1 VKSLALTSVV
11 LGLLLGGAACSHN
24 DDGTS
29 ASTNSATAD
38 ELPPLTLREDTPN
51 LLLTWIDGKGESHTE
66 LSLKDVPPVGRD
78 LVRVVVTDRVE
89 GTRGLF
95 YVVDLTRADADG
107 GYVARPMPRSDW
119 EDLIAKRRSA
129 QRPPPPPALRGEP
142 PEPGAPPRLLPPE
155 PAPSDTAA
163 PVAALVVI
171 YGAAWCGP
179 CHQTQDYLR
188 KKGVSFVMK
197 DIDKDPGA
205 EQEMRA
211 KLAKAGKH
219 GGSIPIIDVSGEIL
233 VGFDARAM
241 DRALARAASATVL

>member
-1 VKSLALTSVV
+1 MKRLALAFAV
-11 LGLLLGGAACSHN
+11 LALLAGGAACSHP

-29 ASTNSATAD
+29 ASTNGAAAD
-38 ELPPLTLREDTPN
+38 ELPPLSLREDTPN
-51 LLLTWIDGKGESHTE
+51 LLLTWIDGKGETHTE
-66 LSLKDVPPVGRD
+66 LSVKDVPPVGRD

-95 YVVDLTRADADG
+95 YVADLTRAGADG
-107 GYVARPMPRSDW
+107 TYAARPMPRSEW
-119 EDLIAKRRSA
+119 EDLIAKRRAA
-129 QRPPPPPALRGEP
+129 QRPPPPPALP
-142 PEPGAPPRLLPPE
+142 AEPGAPPRALPPGS
-155 PAPSDTAA
+155 PPPDTAS

-179 CHQTQDYLR
+179 CHQAQDYLR

-219 GGSIPIIDVSGEIL
+219 GGSIPVIDVSGDIL